1 MKIMTSSTAYV
12 DQEHILVI
20 LAGTVEDTFSDGK
33 PLDPMWSS
41 PADAR
46 HECVEILREVWIL
59 LPPLKGWLVD
69 VKSILERSIVHVT
82 WLLKSKLPEILGQFL
97 KYAESNV
104 KAGDASS
111 VDSTGDLGI

>member
-1 MKIMTSSTAYV
+1 MKIMTSSTGYV
-12 DQEHILVI
+12 NQKHILFI
-20 LAGTVEDTFSDGK
+20 LAGTIEDTFSDGK
-33 PLDPMWSS
+33 PSDPVGSS

-46 HECVEILREVWIL
+46 HECVEILREFWIL

-69 VKSILERSIVHVT
+69 VKSILERSVVHVT